1 MQLEIRTKECL
12 YILSIGIFFSITL
25 CLLCYVLLQENL
37 FHGLAFGLILG
48 LCLSSSAIIF
58 TFALNRYF
66 LPLIPKTHWVYWAG
80 FFSFFSGFSGTVMAY
95 FLSFSLHVKMLTLFV
110 QHFTLFGLFIGM
122 ISFVVAFLLYHFI
135 TLGYEKERQEKL
147 FIKSRLKSLERQL
160 NPHFLFNA
168 LNSLAELLHVNP
180 LKAEKILLQLS
191 SFLRSSMKE
200 EAMICL
206 NEEIENVIRYIALE
220 NIRFND
226 KIVLIYDIPES
237 FKEKKVPK
245 FSIQLIIE
253 NAIKHGFR
261 REKLTIIISI
271 QQKEKLEITISND
284 GLPITQPSFGI
295 GLQNLQERLL
305 ILCNGQLQLKN
316 KTNPTFILSIGD
328 KQ

>member
-12 YILSIGIFFSITL
+12 YILGIGIFFSITL

-37 FHGLAFGLILG
+37 IHGLTFGLILG

-80 FFSFFSGFSGTVMAY
+80 CFSFFSGFSGTVMAY
-95 FLSFSLHVKMLTLFV
+95 FVSFSLHVKMLMLFS
-110 QHFTLFGLFIGM
+110 QHFIFFGLFIGM
-122 ISFVVAFLLYHFI
+122 MSFVVAFLLYHFI
-135 TLGYEKERQEKL
+135 TMRNAKEGQEKL
-147 FIKSRLKSLERQL
+147 LIQSRLKSLERQL

-180 LKAEKILLQLS
+180 IKAEKTLLQLS

-200 EAMICL
+200 EAMIGL

-220 NIRFND
+220 NIRFDD
-226 KIVLIYDIPES
+226 KISLIYDIPES

-245 FSIQLIIE
+245 FSIQLIVE

-261 REKLTIIISI
+261 REKLTITISI
-271 QQKEKLEITISND
+271 QQKDKLEITVSND
-284 GLPITQPSFGI
+284 GLPITQPIFGI

-305 ILCNGQLQLKN
+305 LLCDGQLQLKN
-316 KTNPTFILSIGD
+316 ETNPTFILSLGD
-328 KQ
+328 TQ